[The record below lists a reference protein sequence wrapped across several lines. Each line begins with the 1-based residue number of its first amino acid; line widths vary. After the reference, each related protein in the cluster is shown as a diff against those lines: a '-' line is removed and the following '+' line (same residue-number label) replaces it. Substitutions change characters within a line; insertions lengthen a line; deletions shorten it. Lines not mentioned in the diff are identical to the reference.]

1 MEIFFLLILLIL
13 LIPFLDCQQN
23 GGNHIKSK
31 KLRFS
36 YFVIFFMILIPGLRD
51 VSVGLDTL
59 QYESIYEKYSDSFW
73 TYDTRL
79 EYGYL
84 IINKIVYD
92 CLGSFYWLQIITS
105 MLFVIPLYWLSS
117 RYSSKVWLSL
127 LLFVIYAFYY
137 MCFNEMRQCIAM
149 GVSCF
154 AFNYIVQGDWKKFLI
169 MVALSCCFHHSAAIL
184 FPLVFISRFDRLNNW
199 HIVLFFVSFG
209 FISIFV
215 SVIYN
220 FLGSFQEIT
229 YGENQT
235 TGGYGLVAMQIMTLI
250 IAFYKRRDLFVDMR
264 NLYSFYYIACAIVI
278 FPICHINPVMF
289 RLEQYLWLPM
299 IILIPNIL
307 SSFKDRIIRNLGI
320 LAYVVIGYF
329 FLFIF
334 VFSEKNHILPY
345 CFFFNK

>member
-1 MEIFFLLILLIL
+1 MEIFLLLILLIF
-13 LIPFLDCQQN
+13 LIPLFDRQTKGQN
-23 GGNHIKSK
+23 YIISR
-31 KLRFS
+31 KLGFT
-36 YFVIFFMILIPGLRD
+36 YFVIIFMILIPGLRD

-92 CLGSFYWLQIITS
+92 SLGSFYWLQIITS

-154 AFNYIVQGDWKKFLI
+154 AFNYLVQGDWKKFLI
-169 MVALSCCFHHSAAIL
+169 MVFLSCCFHHSAAIL
-184 FPLVFISRFDRLNNW
+184 FPLVFISRFDRLNYW
-199 HIVLFFVSFG
+199 HIVLLFLSFG
-209 FISIFV
+209 VLSIFV

-220 FLGSFQEIT
+220 FLGSFQQIT

-235 TGGYGLVAMQIMTLI
+235 TGGYGLVALQIMTLT
-250 IAFYKRRDLFVDMR
+250 IAFYKRRDLFADME
-264 NLYSFYYIACAIVI
+264 NLYSFYFIACAVVI
-278 FPICHINPVMF
+278 FPVCHINPVMF

-307 SSFKDRIIRNLGI
+307 SSFKNSIIRKLGI
-320 LAYVVIGYF
+320 LIYVVIGYF

-334 VFSEKNHILPY
+334 VFSEKNQIVPY
-345 CFFFNK
+345 YFFFSK